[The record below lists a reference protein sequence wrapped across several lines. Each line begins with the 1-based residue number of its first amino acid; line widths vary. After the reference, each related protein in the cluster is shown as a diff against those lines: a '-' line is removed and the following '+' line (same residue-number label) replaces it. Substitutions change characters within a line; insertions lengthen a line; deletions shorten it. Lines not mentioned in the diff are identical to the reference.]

1 MSFKPN
7 WPLKALGAICAIN
20 PRSSIE
26 GRGSDLAVSFV
37 PMSDLPEGQLE
48 FQPRQT
54 KRMGEGGSYTYFE
67 NDDVLLAKVSP
78 CFENGKGGVARGLV
92 NGAGL
97 GSTELH
103 VLRCGDD
110 VLPEW
115 VYFAVQ
121 HPQFRSLGASEM
133 TGSGGLRRLPREF
146 VQTYPIPVPPLS
158 EQQRIVQTLREKFAN
173 LDRARRALADQLDAA
188 EKLPIALVRETLS
201 EQTSETS
208 LGDVLEEITGGV
220 GDEWATRPLLGATRS
235 GLALAKEPIGKSP
248 ERYKPVEAGCI
259 FYNPMRVLIGSIAY
273 VEEGNGIVSPDYV
286 AFTSK
291 SGRLHSRWFYHWLK
305 SEFGE
310 HFIKSLARGAVRER
324 ILFSRLADGVV
335 SLPSWERQLDAV
347 RQMEGAPA
355 LNRSLTDQL
364 AALDRYPAAL
374 LREAFAGRL

>member
-1 MSFKPN
+1 MSSLVRQLPAEWSQKRLGDICSESRVIAPTGSQLRYLGLENIESGTGRILN
-7 WPLKALGAICAIN
+7 WGHDDKTQAGISTTFSFGPSHVLYGKLRPYLQKVAL
-20 PRSSIE
+20 PETE
-26 GRGSDLAVSFV
+26 GR
-37 PMSDLPEGQLE
+37 
-48 FQPRQT
+48 
-54 KRMGEGGSYTYFE
+54 
-67 NDDVLLAKVSP
+67 
-78 CFENGKGGVARGLV
+78 C
-92 NGAGL
+92 
-97 GSTELH
+97 STEIIPLIPKSGIDREFLAH
-103 VLRCGDD
+103 LLRTDAITNAAMDG
-110 VLPEW
+110 VTGARMPRANMREL
-115 VYFAVQ
+115 FAV
-121 HPQFRSLGASEM
+121 P
-133 TGSGGLRRLPREF
+133 
-146 VQTYPIPVPPLS
+146 VPVPPLS
-158 EQQRIVQTLREKFAN
+158 EQQRIVRTLREKFAD

-208 LGDVLEEITGGV
+208 LGDVLEEITWGV

-286 AFTSK
+286 AFTTK

-374 LREAFAGRL
+374 LREAFSGRL